1 MKFLV
6 LAADAQLG
14 AGAGSKEDGAIYKG
28 MWALTLLP
36 RRPKF
41 VA

>member
-14 AGAGSKEDGAIYKG
+14 AGTGG
-28 MWALTLLP
+28 
-36 RRPKF
+36 
-41 VA
+41 